1 MKLFDFLGNEIYI
14 LFGTDGVLAF
24 SSHIFQL
31 INRHGSVTVYDA
43 TSIQGLTY
51 SFLYKKLKCKALTWD
66 TIGDGS
72 SVWNVLS
79 GKIAGHQG
87 GYLIEKI
94 SNICSSLNGY
104 IGSPFFRS
112 RSYINDTGCS
122 EVDLLMQATWQHDRN
137 VDDMIYL
144 SYL

>member
-1 MKLFDFLGNEIYI
+1 LKLFDFSGNEIYI

-43 TSIQGLTY
+43 TSIQGITY
-51 SFLYKKLKCKALTWD
+51 SFFIKKLKCKALTGD
-66 TIGDGS
+66 IIGDSS

-79 GKIAGHQG
+79 GKIAGQQKVA
-87 GYLIEKI
+87 IEKF

-104 IGSPFFRS
+104 IGSLFFQS
-112 RSYINDTGCS
+112 RSYINDTGS
-122 EVDLLMQATWQHDRN
+122 SDVDLLVQAMWQHDRN
-137 VDDMIYL
+137 VDDVIYL